1 MIKRITWS
9 HIQSVQSHSGPSDVW
24 GPLYHKSVIGQE
36 LFCFFLQQTGSITI
50 CIKIHKF
57 NPLSIYF
64 FLFITIQ
71 EFSTNFSYPQIIHPF
86 IPLLPGKLTNKFKNT
101 RYTIFSHSDVSKLF
115 SVHKLPIL
123 ISKHKKQHT
132 KPGQFLLSKKRDTIS
147 QQRFL

>member
-1 MIKRITWS
+1 MTKNSNPFI
-9 HIQSVQSHSGPSDVW
+9 
-24 GPLYHKSVIGQE
+24 Y
-36 LFCFFLQQTGSITI
+36 LFKTQFVYNVKWMDAVLLFFYF
-50 CIKIHKF
+50 KIHKF

-101 RYTIFSHSDVSKLF
+101 RYTISSHSDVSKLF

>member
-1 MIKRITWS
+1 MTKNSNPFI
-9 HIQSVQSHSGPSDVW
+9 
-24 GPLYHKSVIGQE
+24 Y
-36 LFCFFLQQTGSITI
+36 LFKTQFVYNVKWMDAVLLFFYF
-50 CIKIHKF
+50 KIHKF

-64 FLFITIQ
+64 F
-71 EFSTNFSYPQIIHPF
+71 IHNIKFKNYVPTLVILRLF
-86 IPLLPGKLTNKFKNT
+86 IPLYLFLPGKLTNKFKNT
-101 RYTIFSHSDVSKLF
+101 RYTISSHSDVSKLF